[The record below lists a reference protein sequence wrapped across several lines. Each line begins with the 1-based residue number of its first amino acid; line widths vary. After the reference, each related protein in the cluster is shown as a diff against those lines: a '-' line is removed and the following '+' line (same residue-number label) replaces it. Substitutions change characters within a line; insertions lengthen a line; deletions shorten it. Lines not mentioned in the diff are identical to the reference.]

1 MEKRFYALQ
10 DSKGK
15 AFHIVATQESEN
27 VFTDLRMVPNTPYK
41 KKLPKT
47 KAEFEKFYHEWAASG
62 TCKSFIEYINECED

>member
-15 AFHIVATQESEN
+15 AFHIVGQDCGNGVFDSLRVVEN
-27 VFTDLRMVPNTPYK
+27 SKDK

-47 KAEFEKFYHEWAASG
+47 KAEFEKFYHEWGASG
-62 TCKSFIEYINECED
+62 TCKSFIEYINDCED